1 MRHLVLVTVA
11 FVTACGTATLA
22 VAHGDQNTYAQGYA
36 GVGGVYQTG
45 FNHRHYNQVW
55 HQVGRTW
62 TVLYKLSDGR
72 AVGIRTD
79 SSNPTKWPNE
89 VGYARA
95 VCNNV
100 NDDSFVLWTCQ
111 TTGG

>member
-1 MRHLVLVTVA
+1 MRRLTVVIVA
-11 FVTACGTATLA
+11 FVTAFGAAALA

-62 TVLYKLSDGR
+62 TVLYKLTDGSP
-72 AVGIRTD
+72 VGVRTN
-79 SSNPTKWPNE
+79 SLNPTKWPYE
-89 VGYARA
+89 IGYARA